1 VHVRGTWRLRRSFL
15 TRPVIAWVVA
25 FAVASAWAQSG
36 VAELEVKAY
45 GRQRIDLATG
55 RTILEDG
62 GELIE
67 RGSGVRLVASWIA
80 YAEGVD
86 VDARDARIEGDLGR
100 VDAPRVAIDLGLG
113 RLTASGGVVWRRAGL
128 EVSGERL
135 WFDAV
140 AAVVGLLGSV
150 EALEPDASA
159 AEVWI
164 DLGSGRV
171 LLVGPYRYADGPLVL
186 RGGEDGALQL
196 DAVEI
201 ETGVVYDA
209 STEVDEDWLATV
221 AALREAWGTTS
232 GD

>member
-1 VHVRGTWRLRRSFL
+1 MRGTWRLRRSFL
-15 TRPVIAWVVA
+15 TRPMIAWFVA

-36 VAELEVKAY
+36 VAELEVTAF

-67 RGSGVRLVASWIA
+67 RGSGVRLTAAWIA

-86 VDARDARIEGDLGR
+86 VEARDARIDGDLGR

-128 EVSGERL
+128 EVAGEAL
-135 WFDAV
+135 WFDAG
-140 AAVVGLLGSV
+140 AAVVALLGGV

-171 LLVGPYRYADGPLVL
+171 LLVGPYRYADGPLAL

-196 DAVEI
+196 DAVEAD
-201 ETGVVYDA
+201 EAVVYDA
-209 STEVDEDWLATV
+209 NTVVDEDWLATV
-221 AALREAWGTTS
+221 AALREAWRSTS
-232 GD
+232 DD

>member
-1 VHVRGTWRLRRSFL
+1 MRGAWRFRRSFL
-15 TRPVIAWVVA
+15 TMSLTACVVA

-36 VAELEVKAY
+36 VAELEVEAY

-86 VDARDARIEGDLGR
+86 VAARDARIEGELGR

-135 WFDAV
+135 WFDAGT
-140 AAVVGLLGSV
+140 AVVGLLGGI
-150 EALEPDASA
+150 EAREPDASA

-164 DLGSGRV
+164 DLASGRV

-196 DAVEI
+196 DAVETDDGI
-201 ETGVVYDA
+201 VYDA
-209 STEVDEDWLATV
+209 NTVVDEHWLAAV

-232 GD
+232 DD

>member
-1 VHVRGTWRLRRSFL
+1 MTRSM
-15 TRPVIAWVVA
+15 IAWVVTL
-25 FAVASAWAQSG
+25 AVASTWAQSG
-36 VAELEVKAY
+36 VAELEVTAF

-80 YAEGVD
+80 YAEGVN

-128 EVSGERL
+128 EVAGEQL
-135 WFDAV
+135 WFDAE
-140 AAVVGLLGSV
+140 AAVVGLLGGI
-150 EALEPDASA
+150 EAQEPDASA

-164 DLGSGRV
+164 DLASGRV
-171 LLVGPYRYADGPLVL
+171 LLFGPYRYADGPLVL
-186 RGGEDGALQL
+186 RGGADGALQL
-196 DAVEI
+196 DAVE
-201 ETGVVYDA
+201 TDDGVNYDA
-209 STEVDEDWLATV
+209 NTVVDEAWLATV

-232 GD
+232 DD